1 MLGAIA
7 GDVVGSVY
15 EGTGF
20 KSRDFPLFTTRST
33 FTDDTVLTI
42 AVASAILDGRNYD
55 DALRDFA
62 NRYAGRGYGWRFYQ
76 WVHRPTMGPYKSWG
90 NGSAMRVSP
99 VAWAFDSVET
109 VLSEARKSAAVTH
122 NHRHGIRGAQA
133 TALAV
138 FLARTGAGKDEI
150 RHEIAR
156 RFKYRLSL
164 SVDQIR
170 PGYHPD
176 VSCRGSV
183 PESIV
188 SFLDAG
194 SYEETLRNAISLGG
208 DADTMACIAGGIAE
222 AHYGGLPEVIEQGVR
237 ERLPEEFIGILD
249 RFRKR
254 FPAASS

>member
-7 GDVVGSVY
+7 GDVIGSVY

-20 KSRDFPLFTTRST
+20 KDREFPLFSERST

-42 AVASAILDGRNYD
+42 AVASAILDRRDYD

-99 VAWAFDSVET
+99 VAWAFDSVEE
-109 VLSEARKSAAVTH
+109 VLHEAERSAAVTH

-138 FLARTGAGKDEI
+138 YLARKGVGKNVIRTEI
-150 RHEIAR
+150 SR
-156 RFKYRLSL
+156 RFKYRLTL

-170 PGYHPD
+170 PGYRPD
-176 VSCRGSV
+176 VTCRGSV
-183 PESIV
+183 PESII

-208 DADTMACIAGGIAE
+208 DADTTACIAGGIAE
-222 AHYGGLPEVIEQGVR
+222 AHYGGVPEAIEQSVR
-237 ERLPEEFIGILD
+237 ARLPDEFIDVLD

-254 FPAASS
+254 FRGDS